1 MSTQLFILLIISI
14 AGTGLIIIGFIL
26 VQVRNQK
33 KMLEKQR
40 QLAAA
45 ELKHQKDLL
54 EAVITSQETERQRIG
69 SDLHDEVG
77 TVLSSLRMLIE
88 KHESP
93 VQVASE
99 AFNTQSKTMIDRVI
113 KQVREIAHNLS
124 PHING
129 EHGLHDALHAL
140 CDTVNL
146 SGSVRITTL
155 FDEGSVPGNLP
166 EATALSLY
174 RVLAELINN
183 TLKHAHAK
191 NMTISIET
199 TNNQLEITYTDD
211 GIGFLH
217 DGAGIAGMGLRNIE
231 SRLSV
236 TGGRYSIHSSPGNG
250 MQLHITLPQLL
261 LTPNSTTT

>member
-1 MSTQLFILLIISI
+1 MSSELFILLIISI

-45 ELKHQKDLL
+45 ELNHQKDLL
-54 EAVITSQETERQRIG
+54 EAVISSQETERQRIG

-93 VQVASE
+93 VQDVATE
-99 AFNTQSKTMIDRVI
+99 AFNTQSKEMIDRVV

-129 EHGLHDALHAL
+129 EHGLHDALYAL
-140 CDTVNL
+140 CDTVNATGTVQVT
-146 SGSVRITTL
+146 SMFNET
-155 FDEGSVPGNLP
+155 SVPKNLP

-191 NMTISIET
+191 NIIISIET

-211 GIGFLH
+211 GVGFLTRT
-217 DGAGIAGMGLRNIE
+217 ASAGMGLQNIE
-231 SRLSV
+231 SRISV
-236 TGGRYSIHSSPGNG
+236 TGGRYTMHSSPGNG
-250 MQLHITLPQLL
+250 MQLHITLPQQSLL
-261 LTPNSTTT
+261 

>member
-1 MSTQLFILLIISI
+1 MSSELFILLIISM
-14 AGTGLIIIGFIL
+14 AGTGLIVIGFIL

-45 ELKHQKDLL
+45 ELKQQKDLL

-88 KHESP
+88 KQELP
-93 VQVASE
+93 VQDVARE
-99 AFNTQSKTMIDRVI
+99 TFNRQSKEMIDRVV

-146 SGSVRITTL
+146 SGTVRITTL
-155 FDEGSVPGNLP
+155 FDEGSIHGNLP
-166 EATALSLY
+166 DATALSLY

-191 NMTISIET
+191 NITISIET

-231 SRLSV
+231 SRLSMAGANWRIGAKE
-236 TGGRYSIHSSPGNG
+236 TSGFLFSIAVPAV
-250 MQLHITLPQLL
+250 
-261 LTPNSTTT
+261 

>member
-33 KMLEKQR
+33 RMLEKQR

-45 ELKHQKDLL
+45 ELNHQKDLL

-88 KHESP
+88 KQESP
-93 VQVASE
+93 EQDVAGE
-99 AFNTQSKTMIDRVI
+99 AFNRQSKEMIDRVV

-129 EHGLHDALHAL
+129 EHGLHDALHSL
-140 CDTVNL
+140 CDTVHATGTVQV
-146 SGSVRITTL
+146 STL
-155 FDEGSVPGNLP
+155 FDEGSVPKGLP

-183 TLKHAHAK
+183 TLKHAQANNIFIK
-191 NMTISIET
+191 IET
-199 TNNQLEITYTDD
+199 KNQQLEISYSDD
-211 GIGFLH
+211 GVGFLTT
-217 DGAGIAGMGLRNIE
+217 ASAGMGLQNIE
-231 SRLSV
+231 SRISV
-236 TGGRYSIHSSPGNG
+236 TGGRYTIESSPGNG
-250 MQLHITLPQLL
+250 MQLHLTLPQPS
-261 LTPNSTTT
+261 LT

>member
-26 VQVRNQK
+26 VQIRNQK
-33 KMLEKQR
+33 KLLEKQR

-45 ELKHQKDLL
+45 ELKHQKELL

-88 KHESP
+88 KNETQ
-93 VQVASE
+93 VQNVTSE
-99 AFNTQSKTMIDRVI
+99 LFNRQSKEMIDRVV

-140 CDTVNL
+140 CDTVRATGAVQV
-146 SGSVRITTL
+146 STL
-155 FDEGSVPGNLP
+155 FDESSVPKGLP

-183 TLKHAHAK
+183 TLKHAQAK
-191 NMTISIET
+191 NITINIET
-199 TNNQLEITYTDD
+199 INNQLEINYSDD
-211 GIGFLH
+211 GVGFLTT
-217 DGAGIAGMGLRNIE
+217 ANAGMGLQNIE

-236 TGGRYSIHSSPGNG
+236 TGGRYTIESSPGNG
-250 MQLHITLPQLL
+250 MRLHVTLPQPL
-261 LTPNSTTT
+261 LT

>member
-1 MSTQLFILLIISI
+1 MSSQLFILLIISM

-69 SDLHDEVG
+69 IDLHDEVG

-88 KHESP
+88 KNETP
-93 VQVASE
+93 ATGIAAEV
-99 AFNTQSKTMIDRVI
+99 FNTQSKAMIDHVV

-140 CDTVNL
+140 CHTVNL
-146 SGSVRITTL
+146 SGSVRISTL

-166 EATALSLY
+166 ESTALALY

-183 TLKHAHAK
+183 TLKHAHAQ
-191 NMTISIET
+191 NITVSIET
-199 TNNQLEITYTDD
+199 TNNRLEIIYTDD
-211 GIGFLH
+211 GIGLT
-217 DGAGIAGMGLRNIE
+217 DDRNGTAGMGLRNIE
-231 SRLSV
+231 SRLNIAGANWRIGANDNKGFLFYIAV
-236 TGGRYSIHSSPGNG
+236 PVV
-250 MQLHITLPQLL
+250 
-261 LTPNSTTT
+261 

>member
-1 MSTQLFILLIISI
+1 MSSELFILLIISI

-26 VQVRNQK
+26 VQVRNQE

-88 KHESP
+88 KHELP
-93 VQVASE
+93 VQDAGGE
-99 AFNTQSKTMIDRVI
+99 MFNRQSKEMIDRVV

-140 CDTVNL
+140 CDTVNAT
-146 SGSVRITTL
+146 GTVHVKTL
-155 FDEGSVPGNLP
+155 FDESSVPRGLP

-183 TLKHAHAK
+183 TLKHAQAK
-191 NMTISIET
+191 NITISIET
-199 TNNQLEITYTDD
+199 TNKQLEITYTDD
-211 GIGFLH
+211 GVGFLT
-217 DGAGIAGMGLRNIE
+217 DAASAGMGLQNIE

-236 TGGRYSIHSSPGNG
+236 TGGRYTIESSPGNG
-250 MQLHITLPQLL
+250 MQLHMTLPQPS
-261 LTPNSTTT
+261 LT

>member
-1 MSTQLFILLIISI
+1 MSSELYILLIISI

-93 VQVASE
+93 EQDVTSE
-99 AFNTQSKTMIDRVI
+99 AFNTQSKAMIDRVI

-146 SGSVRITTL
+146 SGTVRITTL

-191 NMTISIET
+191 NITITIET
-199 TNNQLEITYTDD
+199 INNQLEITYTDD

-217 DGAGIAGMGLRNIE
+217 DGAGIAGMGFRNIE
-231 SRLSV
+231 SRLSMAGANWRIGAKETSGFLFYISVPV
-236 TGGRYSIHSSPGNG
+236 T
-250 MQLHITLPQLL
+250 
-261 LTPNSTTT
+261 

>member
-1 MSTQLFILLIISI
+1 MSSQLFSLLIISI

-40 QLAAA
+40 QLSAA

-88 KHESP
+88 KHEP
-93 VQVASE
+93 AE
-99 AFNTQSKTMIDRVI
+99 KEMFHIQSKEMIDRVV

-140 CDTVNL
+140 CDTVNAT
-146 SGSVRITTL
+146 GTVQVTTM
-155 FDEGSVPGNLP
+155 FNEDSVPKNLP

-191 NMTISIET
+191 NIIINIET
-199 TNNQLEITYTDD
+199 TNNQLEITYSDD
-211 GIGFLH
+211 GVGFLT
-217 DGAGIAGMGLRNIE
+217 AAASAGMGLQNIE

-236 TGGRYSIHSSPGNG
+236 TGGRYTLHSSAGNG
-250 MQLHITLPQLL
+250 MQLHMTLPQQSLI
-261 LTPNSTTT
+261 